1 MTKTKSRLFDQYKSL
16 PGRIKQLRDECNSL
30 IDAKAD
36 EMKKETPG
44 LPLVSLRNLLTA
56 PYAQDEIDSALA
68 ILATELKQGN

>member
-1 MTKTKSRLFDQYKSL
+1 MLRSKTKLSDQSRTFPSRVQ
-16 PGRIKQLRDECNSL
+16 QLRAEASAI

-56 PYAQDEIDSALA
+56 PYAQDVIDSALA
-68 ILATELKQGN
+68 ILANEERN